1 MLEPDVLSA
10 RSAEIPSAD
19 FVFLELAIER
29 SQFDA
34 ERLRRSREIILHGS
48 PCFFQETFPGRACEK
63 ANESEAFFTNDGR
76 GTG

>member
-29 SQFDA
+29 SHVNA
-34 ERLRRSREIILHGS
+34 ERLRRSRAIIPHGL
-48 PCFFQETFPGRACEK
+48 PCFFHETFLCRA
-63 ANESEAFFTNDGR
+63 
-76 GTG
+76 